1 MVNHK
6 RGRPRSEGDRY
17 PSGKL
22 KPASSSDT
30 SKSPIA
36 PTLWQRI
43 RTAGVKMG
51 MDPRLGTELGRLAL
65 HDELTSAEVSAG
77 FRIAEIYYR
86 FEHVHGRSRSAG
98 GSSFFKQFVADLEK
112 PVDVKHRDILHEI
125 NREEAEREARDDFD
139 LLQHYMPPTARS
151 MVEQL
156 CVDNRAISI
165 NAVPSVKITLRYFF
179 DLFKDEK
186 KYRQKRGK
194 KIEPNAYK
202 LKFTK
207 PRPRP
212 ADSKPPQ
219 PAKRSTASGE
229 KTAWM
234 QMQRI
239 MRPDFDEAKLEKAW
253 AIYMALRDRGT
264 FREEKAKVPT

>member
-86 FEHVHGRSRSAG
+86 FEHFHGRSRSAG

-179 DLFKDEK
+179 DLFKDEQ

-194 KIEPNAYK
+194 R
-202 LKFTK
+202 LSLTLTSSSSRSRGRD
-207 PRPRP
+207 RPTASRHNQR
-212 ADSKPPQ
+212 SVQQ
-219 PAKRSTASGE
+219 PAERRQRGCRCNASCVPISMRRSLKRPGRSI
-229 KTAWM
+229 W
-234 QMQRI
+234 
-239 MRPDFDEAKLEKAW
+239 L
-253 AIYMALRDRGT
+253 
-264 FREEKAKVPT
+264 